1 MKNDILKGLTGL
13 AAVFLIVGAIYI
25 DDELCAPWI
34 CMIGFTWITVFYF
47 ANLER
52 WSNVTCD
59 KCKKKKYCIE
69 SSRDYPCILFEKER
83 RRKWQQKKTLKT
95 VSKNT

>member
-1 MKNDILKGLTGL
+1 MKNDILKGLTVL

-59 KCKKKKYCIE
+59 KCKKKYCIE